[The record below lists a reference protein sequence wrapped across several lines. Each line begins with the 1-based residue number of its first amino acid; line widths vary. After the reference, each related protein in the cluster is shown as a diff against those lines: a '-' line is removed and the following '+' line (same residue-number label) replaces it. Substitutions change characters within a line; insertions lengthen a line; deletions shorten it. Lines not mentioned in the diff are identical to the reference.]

1 MTDWVTLPEHGE
13 RANGSAILVLVFE
26 ARVIAVM
33 FSNFGLEDAAQR
45 GWIVKWNGRETRRH
59 GCNNGQ
65 EMEC

>member
-33 FSNFGLEDAAQR
+33 FSNFGLEGAAQR
-45 GWIVKWNGRETRRH
+45 GWIVEWNGRKTLRH
-59 GCNNGQ
+59 GY
-65 EMEC
+65 EDPVE